1 VLAVAALSQTG
12 CQSGFLGPC
21 SSCGDRFRNLS
32 ERVFRPFRGNAG
44 PCCGSDLG
52 VAASPLPYATPSVV
66 TPAPA
71 PAPSGVLTPAPDS
84 VSTPQLEPIP
94 SASPGPPASGG
105 DSTPSQGAKASP
117 GKANYEALRPKYR
130 ESLSQSRGTRPE
142 PTIRSA
148 QGSPVSQADEEP
160 NPLDNLPPLD
170 LPREVTHAD
179 TPPPVA
185 APGPAPA
192 AETLADLA
200 AKSVSHSGSDVT
212 VAPGIRRIA
221 GVESKLS
228 GGSMPNA
235 SGLDWLAEK
244 GYKTVLDL
252 REESEISAAFISDV
266 ARRGMRYIALPIT
279 VKTVDADHVSRF
291 LFELTLADARPL
303 YFFDTDGTRAGVMWY
318 VRRVVV
324 DKVDRQVARRDAE
337 ELGLSDDKFWLA
349 ANAYLDSIA
358 PTPAPADK
366 PAPAP
371 AAPAPT
377 PAPPVDDASKPAPAP
392 APAPATGANAPPAPS
407 AGPPPGPSAD
417 AGPQPVSHDPTA
429 WKPLAALVV
438 TGLGVPLAYVSR
450 VAIPPSLVSLAKASL
465 PGPRRSPK
473 SLPGRSDG

>member
-1 VLAVAALSQTG
+1 
-12 CQSGFLGPC
+12 
-21 SSCGDRFRNLS
+21 
-32 ERVFRPFRGNAG
+32 
-44 PCCGSDLG
+44 
-52 VAASPLPYATPSVV
+52 
-66 TPAPA
+66 
-71 PAPSGVLTPAPDS
+71 
-84 VSTPQLEPIP
+84 
-94 SASPGPPASGG
+94 
-105 DSTPSQGAKASP
+105 
-117 GKANYEALRPKYR
+117 
-130 ESLSQSRGTRPE
+130 
-142 PTIRSA
+142 
-148 QGSPVSQADEEP
+148 
-160 NPLDNLPPLD
+160 
-170 LPREVTHAD
+170 
-179 TPPPVA
+179 
-185 APGPAPA
+185 
-192 AETLADLA
+192 
-200 AKSVSHSGSDVT
+200 
-212 VAPGIRRIA
+212 
-221 GVESKLS
+221 
-228 GGSMPNA
+228 
-235 SGLDWLAEK
+235 
-244 GYKTVLDL
+244 
-252 REESEISAAFISDV
+252 
-266 ARRGMRYIALPIT
+266 
-279 VKTVDADHVSRF
+279 
-291 LFELTLADARPL
+291 LADARPL

-417 AGPQPVSHDPTA
+417 AGPQPISHDPTA